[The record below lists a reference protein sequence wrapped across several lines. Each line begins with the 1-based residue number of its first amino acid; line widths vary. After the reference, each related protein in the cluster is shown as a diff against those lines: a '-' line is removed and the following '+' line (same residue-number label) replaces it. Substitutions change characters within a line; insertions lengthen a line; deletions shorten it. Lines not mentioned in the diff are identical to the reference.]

1 MPDAV
6 YRRYVIWLLGT
17 TIALMLLM
25 AAFNRVVDPFWYFR
39 DVEIA
44 GFNAVKS
51 SFRRFERNVK
61 PALLVREQ
69 PEAVI
74 LGSSFA
80 EVGFDPLHP
89 RLTDGGR
96 ARSFNFALA
105 GAPWQLNFCA
115 LEFVLST
122 TKARRIVLGIHAG
135 ALPAFDCTAELAGM
149 KEVPWAAMLLSAPAL
164 GASVQT
170 VTRQRTEPRPSH
182 TREGLYFYTRFDPG
196 VERRFRQYFGAQLPG
211 NPACRKENLERSRAT
226 LAWSAPSA
234 GGPID
239 LDGLDRIVTAISGRD
254 VTLKLVVYPQHALR
268 VETDYLCG
276 RAEARWQAL
285 WQIAQRLET
294 HPPAPP
300 ASIELWDFQGY
311 SAYTTEAVASGLM
324 TYWQDPEHF
333 NYELGNAMLDWI
345 FGAVPITAS
354 GFDGLGYRVT
364 TETLAARRAWFEE
377 QRAAY
382 LRAHPSAAKTFGALL
397 PPGLR

>member
-6 YRRYVIWLLGT
+6 YRRYVLRLLGAT
-17 TIALMLLM
+17 LGLILLA

-39 DVEIA
+39 DVEMT
-44 GFNAVKS
+44 GFNAVKT

-61 PALLVREQ
+61 PAILLREQ

-74 LGSSFA
+74 LGSSYA
-80 EVGFDPLHP
+80 EIGLDPLHP

-122 TKARRIVLGIHAG
+122 TRAERIVLGIHAG
-135 ALPAFDCTAELAGM
+135 ALPDFDCTADLARM
-149 KEVPWAAMLLSAPAL
+149 KELPWAAMLLSATAL
-164 GASVQT
+164 GASIQT
-170 VTRQRTEPRPSH
+170 VKAQKKAQRATH
-182 TREGLYFYTRFDPG
+182 TRHGLYFHNRFEPG
-196 VERRFRQYFGAQLPG
+196 AERRFREHFLALQLPS
-211 NPACRKENLERSRAT
+211 NPACRNGNLEQSPAT
-226 LAWSAPSA
+226 PAWSAAP
-234 GGPID
+234 GQPMD
-239 LDGLDRIVTAISGRD
+239 LDGLDRIVKAISGRD
-254 VTLKLVVYPQHALR
+254 VALKLVIYPQHALR
-268 VETDYLCG
+268 VEIDYLCE

-285 WQIAQRLET
+285 WQIAQHLEI

-300 ASIELWDFQGY
+300 ASIEVWDFQGY
-311 SAYTTEAVASGLM
+311 SRYTTEPVASGRM
-324 TYWQDPEHF
+324 VYWQDPEHF
-333 NYELGNAMLDWI
+333 NYEFGNVMLDWM
-345 FGAVPITAS
+345 FGALPIAES
-354 GFDGLGYRVT
+354 GFDGLGYRAT

-382 LRAHPSAAKTFGALL
+382 LRAHPDAVKTFGALL